1 MLDARR
7 AHSHIFVSCD
17 TSCGAVPCS
26 IIVSAA
32 GAEAQPL
39 INLPFRSANSVA
51 VSAPV
56 RCMDTLSLNRVLFC
70 GEAVSEEAEIP
81 QKAFP
86 WSSSNH

>member
-1 MLDARR
+1 MHI
-7 AHSHIFVSCD
+7 HSFFSCD
-17 TSCGAVPCS
+17 TSCGAAPCS

-56 RCMDTLSLNRVLFC
+56 RCMDALSLNRVLFC

-86 WSSSNH
+86 WSSSSH